1 MVTSILQ
8 DQQYIFGVKF
18 SMYSISKTFCFAQSA
33 TSEICSKTSQF
44 STICARKRMEQFSE
58 TQCTCLLAC
67 NTHLLTVEILSER
80 IISLSSITTCTHRLQ
95 GVLIVGILHVL
106 KYLLFIIIIRKQK
119 GVI

>member
-1 MVTSILQ
+1 
-8 DQQYIFGVKF
+8 
-18 SMYSISKTFCFAQSA
+18 
-33 TSEICSKTSQF
+33 
-44 STICARKRMEQFSE
+44 MEQFSE

-119 GVI
+119 GVIQTNRQTQWRSQRGGGFVGSNPPIRIEAVFFTAVKSLLLNIITSL